1 MYDVDIIIPT
11 YKPDDRFLESLR
23 RLSKQS
29 VKPNNIYIINTD
41 RAIWDG
47 LDMDNK
53 IKNLSLDVGI
63 DISHIDKKDFDHG
76 ASRNLGV
83 SKSKAKYFVCMT
95 QDALPKDKV
104 LIEELISPM
113 SDEIKL
119 SYARQEAY
127 KEASE
132 IEKFTRSYNYPQVS
146 AVKSEADKDIYGIKL
161 YFCSN
166 VCAAYERE
174 TFEKLGRFKEGL
186 ILNEDMIYAA
196 CVLKSGKK
204 LMYSAAAV
212 VYHSHDYSARQQFER
227 NFDIAVSQLMYK
239 EYFEGLKSE
248 SEGIKL
254 VKKTAL
260 HLIKKGKLLSVF
272 KLVYISGA
280 KYLGYKKGKNYP
292 KLTKEQRIKCS
303 MNKSY
308 WERDEY
314 AG

>member
-53 IKNLSLDVGI
+53 IKNLSLDIGI

-83 SKSKAKYFVCMT
+83 SKSKAEYFVCMT
-95 QDALPKDKV
+95 QDALPKDKA
-104 LIEELISPM
+104 LIEELIKPM

-132 IEKFTRSYNYPQVS
+132 IEKFTRSYNYPEVS

-174 TFEKLGRFKEGL
+174 TFEKLERFKEGL

-272 KLVYISGA
+272 KLIYISGA

>member
-53 IKNLSLDVGI
+53 IKNLSLDIGI

-83 SKSKAKYFVCMT
+83 SKSKAEYFVCMT
-95 QDALPKDKV
+95 QDALPKDKA
-104 LIEELISPM
+104 LIEELIKPM

-132 IEKFTRSYNYPQVS
+132 IEKFTRSYNYPEVS

-272 KLVYISGA
+272 KLIYISGA

>member
-11 YKPDDRFLESLR
+11 YKPEDRFLESLR

-95 QDALPKDKV
+95 QDALPKDKA

-119 SYARQEAY
+119 SYARQEPY

-132 IEKFTRSYNYPQVS
+132 IEKFTRSYNYPEVS

-260 HLIKKGKLLSVF
+260 HLIKKGK
-272 KLVYISGA
+272 KL
-280 KYLGYKKGKNYP
+280 P
-292 KLTKEQRIKCS
+292 
-303 MNKSY
+303 
-308 WERDEY
+308 
-314 AG
+314 

>member
-63 DISHIDKKDFDHG
+63 DISHIAKKDFDHG
-76 ASRNLGV
+76 ASRNFGV
-83 SKSKAKYFVCMT
+83 SKSKAEYFVCMT

-119 SYARQEAY
+119 SYAKQEAY

-132 IEKFTRSYNYPQVS
+132 IEKFTRSYNYPEVS

-227 NFDIAVSQLMYK
+227 NFDIAVSQVMYK

-280 KYLGYKKGKNYP
+280 KYLGYKRGKNYP
-292 KLTKEQRIKCS
+292 KLTKEQRIKYS

>member
-63 DISHIDKKDFDHG
+63 DISHIAKKDFDHG
-76 ASRNLGV
+76 ASRNFGV
-83 SKSKAKYFVCMT
+83 SKSKAEYFVCMT

-119 SYARQEAY
+119 SYAKQEAY

-132 IEKFTRSYNYPQVS
+132 IEKFTRSYNYPEVS

-227 NFDIAVSQLMYK
+227 NFDIAVSQVMYK

-292 KLTKEQRIKCS
+292 KLTKEQRIKYS

>member
-83 SKSKAKYFVCMT
+83 SKSKAEYFVCMT
-95 QDALPKDKV
+95 QDALPKDKA
-104 LIEELISPM
+104 LIEELIKPM

-132 IEKFTRSYNYPQVS
+132 IEKFTRSYNYPEVS

-272 KLVYISGA
+272 KLVYISVA

>member
-41 RAIWDG
+41 RSIWDS

-83 SKSKAKYFVCMT
+83 SKSKAEYFICMT
-95 QDALPKDKV
+95 QDALPKDKA
-104 LIEELISPM
+104 LIEELIKPM

-127 KEASE
+127 KEATE
-132 IEKFTRSYNYPQVS
+132 IEKFTRNYNYPEVS

-186 ILNEDMIYAA
+186 ILNEDMIYAV

-204 LMYSAAAV
+204 LMYSATAV

-227 NFDIAVSQLMYK
+227 NFDIAVSQVMYK

-260 HLIKKGKLLSVF
+260 HLIKKGKFLSVF
-272 KLVYISGA
+272 KLIYISAA
-280 KYLGYKKGKNYP
+280 KYLGYKKGKNYL

>member
-1 MYDVDIIIPT
+1 
-11 YKPDDRFLESLR
+11 
-23 RLSKQS
+23 
-29 VKPNNIYIINTD
+29 
-41 RAIWDG
+41 
-47 LDMDNK
+47 MDNK

-95 QDALPKDKV
+95 QDALPKDKA

-119 SYARQEAY
+119 SYARQEPY

-132 IEKFTRSYNYPQVS
+132 IEKFTRSYNYPEVS

-227 NFDIAVSQLMYK
+227 NFDIAISQVMYK

-272 KLVYISGA
+272 KLVYISAA

>member
-1 MYDVDIIIPT
+1 MYDIDVIIPT
-11 YKPDDRFLESLR
+11 YRPDSLFLESLE
-23 RLSKQS
+23 RLSKQR
-29 VKPNNIYIINTD
+29 VKPENIYIINTD
-41 RAIWDG
+41 RSIWDA
-47 LDMDNK
+47 LDMDSK
-53 IKNLSLDVGI
+53 IGNLSLDINI
-63 DISHIDKKDFDHG
+63 DVSHIEKKDFDHG

-83 SKSKAKYFVCMT
+83 SRSCAKYFVCMT
-95 QDALPKDKV
+95 QDALPKDKY
-104 LIEELISPM
+104 LIEELIKPM

-119 SYARQEAY
+119 TYARQEAY
-127 KEASE
+127 KKASE
-132 IEKFTRSYNYPQVS
+132 IEKFTRSYNYPKVS
-146 AVKSEADKDIYGIKL
+146 VVKSEADKDSYGIKL

-196 CVLKSGKK
+196 CVLRSGKK
-204 LMYSAAAV
+204 SMYAADAV
-212 VYHSHDYSARQQFER
+212 VYHSHDYSAKEQFER
-227 NFDIAVSQLMYK
+227 NFDIAVSQVMYK

-260 HLIKKGKLLSVF
+260 HLIKKGRLLSVF
-272 KLVYISGA
+272 KLIYISAA
-280 KYLGYKKGKNYP
+280 KYLGYKKGKNYL
-292 KLTKEQRIKCS
+292 KLTKQQRIKYS

-308 WERDEY
+308 WEKDEY

>member
-29 VKPNNIYIINTD
+29 IKPNNIYIINTD
-41 RAIWDG
+41 KSIWDS

-53 IKNLSLDVGI
+53 IKKLSLDIGI
-63 DISHIDKKDFDHG
+63 DISHIAKKDFDHG

-83 SKSKAKYFVCMT
+83 SKSKAEYFVCMT
-95 QDALPKDKV
+95 QDALPKDKA
-104 LIEELISPM
+104 LIEELIKPM

-146 AVKSEADKDIYGIKL
+146 EVKSEADKDIYGIKL

-204 LMYSAAAV
+204 LMYSAVAV

-227 NFDIAVSQLMYK
+227 NFDIAVSQVMYK

-260 HLIKKGKLLSVF
+260 HLIKKGKFLSVF
-272 KLVYISGA
+272 KLIYISGA
-280 KYLGYKKGKNYP
+280 KYLGYKKGKNYL
-292 KLTKEQRIKCS
+292 KLTKKQRIKCS

>member
-29 VKPNNIYIINTD
+29 VKPNKIYIINTD
-41 RAIWDG
+41 KSIWDS
-47 LDMDNK
+47 LDMDSK
-53 IKNLSLDVGI
+53 IKNLSLDIGI

-119 SYARQEAY
+119 SYARQEPY

-132 IEKFTRSYNYPQVS
+132 IEKFTRSYNYPHVS

-227 NFDIAVSQLMYK
+227 NFDIAVSQVMYK

-260 HLIKKGKLLSVF
+260 HLIKKGKFLSVF
-272 KLVYISGA
+272 KLIYISVA
-280 KYLGYKKGKNYP
+280 KYLGYKKGKNYL

>member
-29 VKPNNIYIINTD
+29 VKPNKIYIINTD
-41 RAIWDG
+41 KSIWDS

-53 IKNLSLDVGI
+53 IKNLSLDIGI
-63 DISHIDKKDFDHG
+63 DISHIAKKDFDHG

-83 SKSKAKYFVCMT
+83 SKSKAEYFVCMT
-95 QDALPKDKV
+95 QDALPKNKA

-119 SYARQEAY
+119 SYARQEPY

-132 IEKFTRSYNYPQVS
+132 IEKFTRSYNYPEVS

-280 KYLGYKKGKNYP
+280 KYLGYKKGKNYL